1 VTQKPDAV
9 GRPDP
14 ETRRQPVAV
23 SRRGLL
29 LGAGAFTG
37 GALASRVVGAEAGAS
52 AGGSA
57 EPAASPVDGP
67 PASPSPFGVH
77 QAGIARPH
85 TPQSFGAITV
95 FDLSEPGS
103 RASIAATLTAV
114 QHQIERATASPR
126 SDRTTYPD
134 GAGDLTVTIGLGPR
148 VMTVLQPGGV
158 GSTDLPLFAGDE
170 SIDPARVGGDLLVM
184 AYSSD
189 PIHIGTFL
197 ESLAQG
203 LAAPGSAPLA
213 SLRHSQHV
221 FRAPGTGTVARNP
234 LGFHDGI
241 VVPHGADLDENVW
254 IPDGPAQ
261 GGTICVIR
269 RLRLDLARFAG
280 LTTPDREA
288 VIGRQQNSGAPL
300 SGGSRMDQADLG
312 AKTPEGDFVVPVRSH
327 VRAAHPSFTGS
338 ALMLRRGYAFDNGRT
353 ETGDLDAGLY
363 FVCYQNGLDT
373 FVKTQRRLDEHDDLM
388 SYATATASATFL
400 ILPGF
405 TPDKPLGASLLL

>member
-1 VTQKPDAV
+1 VTPKPDAAD
-9 GRPDP
+9 RPDP
-14 ETRRQPVAV
+14 DTSRQPVAV

-37 GALASRVVGAEAGAS
+37 GALTSRVVGPAVGAS
-52 AGGSA
+52 V
-57 EPAASPVDGP
+57 EPAASPADAP

-77 QAGIARPH
+77 QAGIARPKN
-85 TPQSFGAITV
+85 PQSFGAITV
-95 FDLSEPGS
+95 FDLSEPAS
-103 RASIAATLTAV
+103 RSSIAATLAVV

-148 VMTVLQPGGV
+148 VMTLLQPGGV
-158 GSTDLPLFAGDE
+158 GSTDLPRFAGDE
-170 SIDPARVGGDLLVM
+170 SLDPARVGGDLLVM

-197 ESLAQG
+197 ESLVQG
-203 LAAPGSAPLA
+203 LADPSGATPLA

-241 VVPHGADLDENVW
+241 VVPHGAELDENVW

-280 LTTPDREA
+280 LKTPEREA

-338 ALMLRRGYAFDNGRT
+338 ALMLRRSYAFDNGRT
-353 ETGDLDAGLY
+353 ANGDLDAGLY
-363 FVCYQNGLDT
+363 FVCFQTSLDT

-388 SYATATASATFL
+388 GYATATASATFL

-405 TPDKPLGASLLL
+405 TPDKPLGASLLS